1 MSELL
6 YIVRSNDDFMRN
18 RLSKI
23 RRRSTRTQVLV
34 RILLLSIIFLLLSS
48 EIYTQVVE
56 KTGSVSGRIRMTH
69 FGVMKSVP
77 ITAVS
82 DTSRL

>member
-56 KTGSVSGRIRMTH
+56 KTGSVSGRIRMIH
-69 FGVMKSVP
+69 FGAMKSVP